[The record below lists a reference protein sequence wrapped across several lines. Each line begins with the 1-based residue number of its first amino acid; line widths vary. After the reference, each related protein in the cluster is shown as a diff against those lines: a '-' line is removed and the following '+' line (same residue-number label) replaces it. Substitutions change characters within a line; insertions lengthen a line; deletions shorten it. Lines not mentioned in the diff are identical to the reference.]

1 MLEHSRERQLESHSS
16 PTTSTKQRKTQIATW
31 TPAQDNWYKINF
43 DVATFADNSS
53 AGLGVVIRNK
63 EGRVMASLS
72 QKIPLPISVIEVEV
86 EVLAARRALELA
98 VELGVDHIILEG
110 DSEILHK
117 ALLAEDK
124 NFTPYGH
131 LVQDIVYLS
140 SFLSAFK
147 TSLVRRSRVI
157 S

>member
-1 MLEHSRERQLESHSS
+1 M
-16 PTTSTKQRKTQIATW
+16 
-31 TPAQDNWYKINF
+31 INF
-43 DVATFADNSS
+43 DGATFADDRS

-86 EVLAARRALELA
+86 LAARRALELA
-98 VELGVDHIILEG
+98 VELGFDHVILEG

-117 ALLAEDK
+117 ALLAEDR

-147 TSLVRRSRVI
+147 TSLVRHSGNKLAHSLARNSKPLSHMQIWMEDV
-157 S
+157 SPDLLLVVQVDLTSLP